1 MIWGWHVS
9 CTSPVRTVT
18 VAFRALAYSKASTNP
33 GANFIPFGPEELES
47 LAPVLKSFRAT
58 LAAESCTAS
67 ASHQAAWQTS
77 EDGVN
82 WGDGT
87 DPNKWNVIGSALSG
101 VGQGQQT
108 KTSSWVTDLSAMKRF
123 VRFGVVAG
131 QVSGDALQQGLV
143 TLTLDLESRS

>member
-1 MIWGWHVS
+1 MS
-9 CTSPVRTVT
+9 CAPPVRTGS
-18 VAFRALAYSKASTNP
+18 VAFRALAFSKASTNP

-47 LAPVLKSFRAT
+47 LAPVLKAFRAT
-58 LAAESCTAS
+58 LTAESCTAS
-67 ASHQAAWQTS
+67 VSHQAAWQTS
-77 EDGVN
+77 EDGVT

-87 DPNKWNVIGSALSG
+87 DPNKWRVIGDPISG

>member
-1 MIWGWHVS
+1 MS
-9 CTSPVRTVT
+9 CTPPVRTGT
-18 VAFRALAYSKASTNP
+18 VAFRALAFSKASTNP

-47 LAPVLKSFRAT
+47 LAPVLKAFRAT
-58 LAAESCTAS
+58 LTAESCTAS
-67 ASHQAAWQTS
+67 ASDQAAWQTS
-77 EDGVN
+77 EDGVT

>member
-1 MIWGWHVS
+1 MS
-9 CTSPVRTVT
+9 CVPPVRTVT

-47 LAPVLKSFRAT
+47 LAPVLKAFRAT
-58 LAAESCTAS
+58 LTAESCTAS

-77 EDGVN
+77 EDGVT

-87 DPNKWNVIGSALSG
+87 DPNKWRVIGDPISG

>member
-1 MIWGWHVS
+1 MIWRWHVS
-9 CTSPVRTVT
+9 CKPPVRTGS

-47 LAPVLKSFRAT
+47 LAPVLKAFRAT
-58 LAAESCTAS
+58 LTAESCTAS

-87 DPNKWNVIGSALSG
+87 DPNKWRVIGDPISG

-108 KTSSWVTDLSAMKRF
+108 KTSSPETDLAAMKC
-123 VRFGVVAG
+123 FGVVAG

>member
-1 MIWGWHVS
+1 MSHG
-9 CTSPVRTVT
+9 SPVRTGP
-18 VAFRALAYSKASTNP
+18 VADLARANSKASTNP

-58 LAAESCTAS
+58 RPAESCTAS
-67 ASHQAAWQTS
+67 VSHQAAWQAS
-77 EDGVN
+77 EDGVE

-87 DPNKWNVIGSALSG
+87 DPNKWRVIGDPISG

>member
-1 MIWGWHVS
+1 MSHG
-9 CTSPVRTVT
+9 SPVRTGP
-18 VAFRALAYSKASTNP
+18 VADLARAHSKASTNP

-58 LAAESCTAS
+58 RPAESCTAS
-67 ASHQAAWQTS
+67 ASHQAAWQAS
-77 EDGVN
+77 EDGVE

-87 DPNKWNVIGSALSG
+87 DPNKWRVIGDPISG

>member
-1 MIWGWHVS
+1 MSHG
-9 CTSPVRTVT
+9 SPVRTGP
-18 VAFRALAYSKASTNP
+18 VADLARANSKASTNP

-87 DPNKWNVIGSALSG
+87 VNNHSIAECKDCSDVLRPDDFAQVA
-101 VGQGQQT
+101 
-108 KTSSWVTDLSAMKRF
+108 SWV
-123 VRFGVVAG
+123 
-131 QVSGDALQQGLV
+131 
-143 TLTLDLESRS
+143 

>member
-1 MIWGWHVS
+1 MSHG
-9 CTSPVRTVT
+9 SPVRTGP
-18 VAFRALAYSKASTNP
+18 VADLARANSKASTNP

-58 LAAESCTAS
+58 RPAESCTAS
-67 ASHQAAWQTS
+67 ASHQAAWQAS
-77 EDGVN
+77 EDGVE

-87 DPNKWNVIGSALSG
+87 DPNTWNVIGGALSG
-101 VGQGQQT
+101 VAQGQQI
-108 KTSSWVTDLSAMKRF
+108 KTSSPETDLAAMKC
-123 VRFGVVAG
+123 FGVVAG

>member
-1 MIWGWHVS
+1 MS
-9 CTSPVRTVT
+9 CVPPVRTVT

-47 LAPVLKSFRAT
+47 LAPVLKAFRAT
-58 LAAESCTAS
+58 LTAESCTAS

-77 EDGVN
+77 EDGVT

-87 DPNKWNVIGSALSG
+87 DPNKWRVIGDPISG

-108 KTSSWVTDLSAMKRF
+108 KTSRRVTDLSAMKRF

>member
-1 MIWGWHVS
+1 MS
-9 CTSPVRTVT
+9 CAPPVRTVT
-18 VAFRALAYSKASTNP
+18 VAFRALAYSKASANP

-47 LAPVLKSFRAT
+47 LAPVLKAFRAT
-58 LAAESCTAS
+58 LTAESCTAS

-87 DPNKWNVIGSALSG
+87 DPNKWRVIGDPISG

-108 KTSSWVTDLSAMKRF
+108 KTSSWATDLSAMKRF

>member
-1 MIWGWHVS
+1 MSHG
-9 CTSPVRTVT
+9 SPVRTGP
-18 VAFRALAYSKASTNP
+18 VADLARANSKASTNP

-58 LAAESCTAS
+58 RPAESCTAS
-67 ASHQAAWQTS
+67 ASHQAAWHAS
-77 EDGVN
+77 EDGVE

-87 DPNKWNVIGSALSG
+87 DPNKWRVIGDPISG

-108 KTSSWVTDLSAMKRF
+108 KTSSPETDLAAMKYL
-123 VRFGVVAG
+123 GVVAG

>member
-1 MIWGWHVS
+1 MS
-9 CTSPVRTVT
+9 CTPPVRTVT

-47 LAPVLKSFRAT
+47 LAPVLKAFRAT
-58 LAAESCTAS
+58 LTAESCTAS

-77 EDGVN
+77 EDGVT

-87 DPNKWNVIGSALSG
+87 DPNKWRVIGDPISG

>member
-1 MIWGWHVS
+1 MHP
-9 CTSPVRTVT
+9 PVRTLT
-18 VAFRALAYSKASTNP
+18 VAVRALAFSKASTNP

-47 LAPVLKSFRAT
+47 LAPLLKSFRAT
-58 LAAESCTAS
+58 LTAESCTAS

-77 EDGVN
+77 EDGVD
-82 WGDGT
+82 WGNGST
-87 DPNKWNVIGSALSG
+87 SNLWNVIGSALSG
-101 VGQGQQT
+101 VGQGQKTQT
-108 KTSSWVTDLSAMKRF
+108 SDWVTDLSAMKRF

>member
-1 MIWGWHVS
+1 MIWSWHVS
-9 CTSPVRTVT
+9 CAPPVRTVT

-47 LAPVLKSFRAT
+47 LAPVLKAFRAT
-58 LAAESCTAS
+58 LTAESCTAS

-77 EDGVN
+77 EDGVT

-87 DPNKWNVIGSALSG
+87 DPNKWRVIGDPVSS